1 MAHGAGASD
10 ATECL
15 SFKPVEKEEQGQGDT
30 ECPRDKARPLI
41 SRAGGWREWEDS
53 GGGGVGEGDNDNHA
67 VGGTDRYPPAITR
80 GQPGGRRKN
89 LIVSCC
95 KNLRTITTDP
105 VPE

>member
-15 SFKPVEKEEQGQGDT
+15 SFKPVEKEGQEDT

-53 GGGGVGEGDNDNHA
+53 GGGGSGGEGDNDNHA

>member
-53 GGGGVGEGDNDNHA
+53 GGG
-67 VGGTDRYPPAITR
+67 
-80 GQPGGRRKN
+80 
-89 LIVSCC
+89 
-95 KNLRTITTDP
+95 
-105 VPE
+105 